1 MISALL
7 NNEPVKLIEDI
18 RRARLNMLIDEY
30 GSIAALA
37 NKLDRQPA
45 QVSQWKNASID
56 KATGKPRAM
65 KSDTARRI
73 EERTGKPNG
82 WMDLPLE
89 SNVLGVRSKILDY
102 DSGEIGR
109 LSDDEITL
117 IRWFRTKSPS
127 DRRHFLDLFG
137 IAAQI
142 DFTKS
147 A

>member
-82 WMDLPLE
+82 WMDLPLV
-89 SNVLGVRSKILDY
+89 SNVPGVHLKILDY
-102 DSGEIGR
+102 DLGDIGR
-109 LSDDEITL
+109 LTNDEATL
-117 IRWFRTKSPS
+117 IRWFRSKSPA
-127 DRRHFLDLFG
+127 DRRHFLELFG

>member
-7 NNEPVKLIEDI
+7 NNQPVKLIEDI
-18 RRARLNMLIDEY
+18 RRARLNLLIDEY

-37 NKLDRQPA
+37 QKLDRQPA

-73 EERTGKPNG
+73 EACTGKPNG
-82 WMDLPLE
+82 WMDLPLNGGAPFVRD
-89 SNVLGVRSKILDY
+89 NVAHYQNNEVD
-102 DSGEIGR
+102 R
-109 LSDDEITL
+109 LSDDETVL
-117 IRWFRTKSPS
+117 VRWFRSKTPA
-127 DRRHFLDLFG
+127 DRRHFIELFG
-137 IAAQI
+137 IAAKS